1 FMALGSISL
10 LTSLVLYVP
19 WLCTAVTHA
28 LGGEEWVISRYG
40 AMRSACFDAVCP
52 WVLGLFVP
60 RVLAWRPVTALA
72 ALGMIAWGFTDSVDE
87 PGSQRDPY
95 YQHWNHWNST
105 LRRSEQYAREAKFLR
120 KNVKPGRVVLVP
132 YYPGTMLVAQY
143 DLHLL
148 AIPPSTG
155 SPGIPG
161 MALRRA
167 HQNALLRE
175 GLSMAERDALLRYY
189 HVRYLYV
196 DRAHAPRVAQLYRGR
211 IKRTVRGPLTLFEI
225 ALPRPRP

>member
-1 FMALGSISL
+1 
-10 LTSLVLYVP
+10 
-19 WLCTAVTHA
+19 
-28 LGGEEWVISRYG
+28 
-40 AMRSACFDAVCP
+40 
-52 WVLGLFVP
+52 
-60 RVLAWRPVTALA
+60 
-72 ALGMIAWGFTDSVDE
+72 
-87 PGSQRDPY
+87 
-95 YQHWNHWNST
+95 
-105 LRRSEQYAREAKFLR
+105 
-120 KNVKPGRVVLVP
+120 VVLVP